1 MIKINLLKSEQP
13 RQPLTALSEGKPQSR
28 KLVMS
33 VGLIAL
39 LGAGAFF
46 AYDRFGGG
54 SASGNAVAAGETPEG
69 ASAPVAAE
77 ALPEVPKLAT
87 ETPPE
92 PPVQKAAAPPSGEAV
107 EDIVGELARQAEAA
121 PKPRGYADLVPSE
134 RVEYQLQAV
143 LRLLKDIKGITPPD
157 VGFAE
162 FVFTPPGEFYVHGL
176 AYDPQSLERFEQGL
190 RGLQGAEV
198 RPGKMKDVGSAKQ
211 KAREFSYYCKVS
223 YPVATLPT
231 QDRVVERN
239 KVDGALRDAVA
250 LGQSLGLKLKTPKL
264 TGREDAG
271 AVQRLVFATTA
282 DASYDKLADF
292 LEQMRAKQAP
302 LGVLRVSLKAR
313 GDEDMVADL
322 DLVAYVGQNPGI

>member
-13 RQPLTALSEGKPQSR
+13 RQPLTALAEGKPQSR

-46 AYDRFGGG
+46 AYDRFGGT
-54 SASGNAVAAGETPEG
+54 SGAGENEAVAA
-69 ASAPVAAE
+69 PVTAE
-77 ALPEVPKLAT
+77 ALPEVQPEVPKLAV

-134 RVEYQLQAV
+134 RVEYQLQSV

-198 RPGKMKDVGSAKQ
+198 RAGKMKDVGSAKQ

-223 YPVATLPT
+223 YPVATMPT

>member
-13 RQPLTALSEGKPQSR
+13 RQPLVPLAEGKSQSR
-28 KLVMS
+28 KLVVS
-33 VGLIAL
+33 VGLVAL
-39 LGAGAFF
+39 LGVGAYF
-46 AYDRFGGG
+46 AYDRFAGS
-54 SASGNAVAAGETPEG
+54 SASAADTVAKAEEAENVAAVAPE
-69 ASAPVAAE
+69 APLQVA
-77 ALPEVPKLAT
+77 V

-92 PPVQKAAAPPSGEAV
+92 PPVQSVAAPAGGEAV

-121 PKPRGYADLVPSE
+121 PKPRGYDDLVPSE
-134 RVEYQLQAV
+134 RVEYQLQSV
-143 LRLLKDIKGITPPD
+143 LRVLKEIKTITPPD

-176 AYDPQSLERFEQGL
+176 AYDPQSLDRFEQGL

-198 RPGKMKDVGSAKQ
+198 RPGKNKEVGSASR
-211 KAREFSYYCKVS
+211 KAREFSFYCKVG
-223 YPVATLPT
+223 YPVATMPS
-231 QDRVVERN
+231 QDRVVQNN
-239 KVDGALRDAVA
+239 KVDAALRDAVA

-292 LEQMRAKQAP
+292 LEQMRANQTP

-322 DLVAYVGQNPGI
+322 DLVAYVGQNSGI